1 MRELMGIHVGSMVEG
16 KEEVFLCFD
25 WEQHDEEGASHI
37 KVRYGNRK
45 FFTTGFK
52 TKDIDS
58 IMLLCWKNDANE
70 HRYKMWKPELRR
82 DGDLIR
88 MDLTKEFTAMGLES
102 REANEKAQRG
112 GGSSHFYAYGNWIHI
127 GECGYYE
134 SVHDNWGENH
144 LNFCFAYPGLKIGN
158 SLITQIEISTFD
170 SIKDEKMEPMY
181 DFMRSVMDDLSAVS
195 RYTENE
201 LVELFTKHFP
211 ITMHINIWCNDKV
224 LRASIDHTGEPQRR
238 FCRENIADGVRDYN
252 TTWIKTDNPLEL
264 VVKEL
269 GL

>member
-70 HRYKMWKPELRR
+70 HRYEMRKPELRR

-88 MDLTKEFTAMGLES
+88 IDLTKEFTAMGLKS
-102 REANEKAQRG
+102 RESNEKAKRG
-112 GGSSHFYAYGNWIHI
+112 GGSSHFYAYGNWIHV
-127 GECGYYE
+127 GQCGYYE

-144 LNFCFAYPGLKIGN
+144 LNFYFAYPGLKIGN
-158 SLITQIEISTFD
+158 SLMTQIEISTFD
-170 SIKDEKMEPMY
+170 SIKDENMEPMY
-181 DFMRSVMDDLSAVS
+181 DFMRIVMDDLSVVD

-201 LVELFTKHFP
+201 LVELLTKHFP
-211 ITMHINIWCNDKV
+211 ITMHINIRCNDKV
-224 LRASIDHTGEPQRR
+224 LRASSDHTGEPQRR
-238 FCRENIADGVRDYN
+238 FCRENIVDGVRDYN
-252 TTWIKTDNPLEL
+252 TPWVKTDNPLEL